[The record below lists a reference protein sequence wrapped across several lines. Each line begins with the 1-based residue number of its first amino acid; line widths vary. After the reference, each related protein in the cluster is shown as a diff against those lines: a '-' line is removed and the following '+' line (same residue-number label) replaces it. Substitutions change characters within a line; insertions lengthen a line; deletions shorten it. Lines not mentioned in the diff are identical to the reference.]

1 MKRKVIVL
9 SIITAITAS
18 ALFGCS
24 NAKAVKSTEKSV
36 NVGSLDYYRELT
48 DKIGT
53 IEIIDSSDLNLK
65 KLENRKGKIIIE
77 KCIGVV
83 DSSNGDGKIL
93 NCVDSDCYISY
104 KDVEN
109 YQKGDTILT
118 YFVYNPDTNYTD
130 DILQRFDYVI
140 DREEN

>member
-18 ALFGCS
+18 TLFGCS
-24 NAKAVKSTEKSV
+24 NAKAVKTAEKSV

-48 DKIGT
+48 DEIGT

-83 DSSNGDGKIL
+83 NSSNGDGKIL

-118 YFVYNPDTNYTD
+118 YFIYNPDTNYTD
-130 DILQRFDYVI
+130 DILQRFDYII

>member
-9 SIITAITAS
+9 SIVIAITAS
-18 ALFGCS
+18 ALSGCS
-24 NAKAVKSTEKSV
+24 NAKAVKSAEKSV
-36 NVGSLDYYRELT
+36 NVDSLDYYRELT
-48 DKIGT
+48 DEIGT
-53 IEIIDSSDLNLK
+53 IEIIDSSDLSLK

-93 NCVDSDCYISY
+93 NCADSDCYISY

-109 YQKGDTILT
+109 YQKGDIILT

-130 DILQRFDYVI
+130 DILQRFDYII
-140 DREEN
+140 DRKEN